1 MEQENNEPKKD
12 KAPKQKEK
20 DLTVV
25 LSYIGILCLV
35 PLLARKDDPFAQ
47 FHAKQGLVL
56 CVAEVATMFISWIPL
71 FWVFVPIIWIAWL
84 ALSIIGIMNVL
95 NDKKEPLPVIGK
107 YADRFKI

>member
-25 LSYIGILCLV
+25 LSYVGILCLV
-35 PLLARKDDPFAQ
+35 PLLTRKDDPFAQ

-56 CVAEVATMFISWIPL
+56 CIVEFASMF
-71 FWVFVPIIWIAWL
+71 IIWIPFLGLIIGLGCLVL
-84 ALSIIGIMNVL
+84 AIMGIMNVL
-95 NDKKEPLPVIGK
+95 NDKKEPLPIIGK